1 MFAGSFLH
9 RKIFLKKIRN
19 NFKKGLYFFLKL
31 VYTYNVIK
39 QGTPTDQHKQEEQTM
54 FKKFIQR
61 IIDAKDREDAYSNVF
76 YGDDGIDV
84 AYQRGKITW
93 NEHEMLVALID
104 KLP

>member
-1 MFAGSFLH
+1 MISVMTARAMKIGSRTERVTRH
-9 RKIFLKKIRN
+9 GGHDGRKDK
-19 NFKKGLYFFLKL
+19 
-31 VYTYNVIK
+31 
-39 QGTPTDQHKQEEQTM
+39 TM

-93 NEHEMLVALID
+93 NEHEMLADLID
-104 KLP
+104 KLPKRRV